1 VIVATGGNIAPVVQ
15 VFPSD
20 STAKLLTMVVP
31 STGSAA
37 TAFWLK
43 LKVQDI
49 VSTPFN
55 NEIVCLFLTFLN
67 NNNNNNNNFINVSK
81 GATEGESPLY

>member
-1 VIVATGGNIAPVVQ
+1 MATGGSIEPVVQ
-15 VFPSD
+15 VFPSN

-49 VSTPFN
+49 VSIPFN
-55 NEIVCLFLTFLN
+55 NEIVVCLFVHLF
-67 NNNNNNNNFINVSK
+67 VSDISK
-81 GATEGESPLY
+81 FFAGNQFDVFEDLFST